1 MKPFVTASASGYNRV
16 LLPLIVLSL
25 SILFSC
31 STSKQGMENKS
42 DYTRDD
48 IQYKNKYDIAF
59 ELHEKPLRYWH
70 HYVVSEIPG
79 GYRVRVF
86 HPEKLTLIEQKTYC
100 TSALTMLHGPYK
112 SFWDDGS
119 IRSQGAYH
127 KGNMHG
133 SWLECE
139 PGKGKSSCGPFK
151 KNRKEGVWT
160 HMDTTGLMEYVY
172 CWEEGSRHGKYYE
185 YDTLGHKI
193 NEGMYQGDTLVSMV
207 HNRSLIKRPYLKSCQ
222 SEEETNLSDCT
233 DARLHQLVMQD
244 LKYPTQ
250 SRQLGIEGQA
260 VVQWDV
266 LPDGKATNFR
276 VPRSLSDE
284 IGKACLDAFPT
295 GEEWLPA
302 TLDGKPVKY
311 TMSLTINFSF

>member
-1 MKPFVTASASGYNRV
+1 
-16 LLPLIVLSL
+16 
-25 SILFSC
+25 
-31 STSKQGMENKS
+31 
-42 DYTRDD
+42 
-48 IQYKNKYDIAF
+48 
-59 ELHEKPLRYWH
+59 
-70 HYVVSEIPG
+70 
-79 GYRVRVF
+79 
-86 HPEKLTLIEQKTYC
+86 
-100 TSALTMLHGPYK
+100 
-112 SFWDDGS
+112 
-119 IRSQGAYH
+119 
-127 KGNMHG
+127 
-133 SWLECE
+133 
-139 PGKGKSSCGPFK
+139 
-151 KNRKEGVWT
+151 
-160 HMDTTGLMEYVY
+160 
-172 CWEEGSRHGKYYE
+172 
-185 YDTLGHKI
+185 
-193 NEGMYQGDTLVSMV
+193 MYQGDTLVSMV

-250 SRQLGIEGQA
+250 SRELGIEGQA

>member
-1 MKPFVTASASGYNRV
+1 MKPFITASVSGYNKV
-16 LLPLIVLSL
+16 LLPSIFLSL
-25 SILFSC
+25 SLLFSC
-31 STSKQGMENKS
+31 TTSKQGMADKTE
-42 DYTRDD
+42 YTRDD
-48 IQYKNKYDIAF
+48 IQYKNKFDIAF
-59 ELHEKPLRYWH
+59 EQREKPLRYWH
-70 HYVVSEIPG
+70 HYVVSKIPG

-100 TSALTMLHGPYK
+100 SSALTMLHGPYK

-119 IRSQGAYH
+119 IRTQGAYH
-127 KGNMHG
+127 KGKMQG

-139 PGKGKSSCGPFK
+139 PGKGKSSCGRYSDD
-151 KNRKEGVWT
+151 RKEGVWT

-172 CWEEGSRHGKYYE
+172 SWEDGSRQGKYYE
-185 YDTLGHKI
+185 YDTFGHKI
-193 NEGMYQGDTLVSMV
+193 NEGIYMVDTLVSMV
-207 HNRSLIKRPYLKSCQ
+207 HNRALVKRPYLRSCQ
-222 SEEETNLSDCT
+222 SEVDNEISVCT
-233 DARLHQLVMQD
+233 EARLRQLVMEDFQ
-244 LKYPTQ
+244 YPPQ
-250 SRQLGIEGQA
+250 SRELGIEGQA

-276 VPRSLSDE
+276 IPRSLSDE

-311 TMSLTINFSF
+311 TMSLTINFSI

>member
-1 MKPFVTASASGYNRV
+1 MKPFITASASGYNRV
-16 LLPLIVLSL
+16 LLPSIVLSL

-31 STSKQGMENKS
+31 TTTKQGTADQS

-48 IQYKNKYDIAF
+48 IQYKDKYDIAF
-59 ELHEKPLRYWH
+59 EQHEKPLRYWH
-70 HYVVSEIPG
+70 HYVVSKIPG

-86 HPEKLTLIEQKTYC
+86 HPDKLTLIEQKTYS
-100 TSALTMLHGPYK
+100 TAALTMLHGPYK

-119 IRSQGAYH
+119 IRTQGAYH
-127 KGNMHG
+127 YGKMHG

-139 PGKGKSSCGPFK
+139 PGKGKSSCGPYR
-151 KNRKEGVWT
+151 NNHKEGVWT

-172 CWEEGSRHGKYYE
+172 SWEEGSRHGKYYE

-193 NEGMYQGDTLVSMV
+193 NEGIYMGDTLVSMV
-207 HNRSLIKRPYLKSCQ
+207 HNRSLVKRPYLKSCQ
-222 SEEETNLSDCT
+222 SEVGDILSGCT
-233 DARLHQLVMQD
+233 DARLHQLVIAD
-244 LKYPTQ
+244 LKYPAQ
-250 SRQLGIEGQA
+250 SRQLGIEGEA

-266 LPDGKATNFR
+266 LTDGQATNFR

-284 IGKACLDAFPT
+284 IGRACLDAFPRQ
-295 GEEWLPA
+295 EEWMPA

-311 TMSLTINFSF
+311 TMSLTIKFAL